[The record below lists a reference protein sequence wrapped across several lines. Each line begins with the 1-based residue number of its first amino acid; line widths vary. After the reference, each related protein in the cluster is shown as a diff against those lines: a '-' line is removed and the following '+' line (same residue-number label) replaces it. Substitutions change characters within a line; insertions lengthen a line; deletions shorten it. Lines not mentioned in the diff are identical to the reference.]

1 MLLDCPGS
9 VSPQSGA
16 QQIVLTQQIDLT
28 RGACINCFGPPQK
41 YPCQNEGTSKSPFL
55 SPSWDPVCLILGAAT
70 FLIFERRLQRIADFA
85 FR

>member
-28 RGACINCFGPPQK
+28 RGACIRPYLVLIWPYWVLFGLIEPYLALTVKQK
-41 YPCQNEGTSKSPFL
+41 RNTEGPHR
-55 SPSWDPVCLILGAAT
+55 GH
-70 FLIFERRLQRIADFA
+70 RNQ
-85 FR
+85 